1 MGEILVMFL
10 ALGEDVGSRMF
21 PPPPPLPPLLLP
33 SMPVLLLPDFL
44 KSGTELTTQKYSTN
58 LGTFSLSRALE
69 SLVMR
74 RRVSADPPGL
84 LLLPPMMF
92 VLLLVRARLR
102 SSPILLLLFVKPSWL
117 DVRVRALSGPTPLLP
132 LLPLRDDGAA
142 DDPESEK
149 WKCCCCCC

>member
-58 LGTFSLSRALE
+58 LGTFSLSCLGKLGDATA
-69 SLVMR
+69 
-74 RRVSADPPGL
+74 RVG
-84 LLLPPMMF
+84 
-92 VLLLVRARLR
+92 R
-102 SSPILLLLFVKPSWL
+102 SSRIAVAAAN
-117 DVRVRALSGPTPLLP
+117 DVCTAV
-132 LLPLRDDGAA
+132 GARTTSLIA
-142 DDPESEK
+142 NIIIVIR
-149 WKCCCCCC
+149 